1 MKAGFDLRTVRQDA
15 FRDVQARGQLA
26 FTPFAYTGN
35 GLADLLLGLPTI
47 TVGASLDNPQRL
59 RTENVGFFVQDQW
72 RATSTLTLTAG
83 LRYELTSPPVDAED
97 RATVYDQATGRLV
110 QVGTGGVPRAGYETD
125 RNNFAPRL
133 GFAWSATPETV
144 VRGAYGIYYNLS
156 ALAPSEGLYFSDPY
170 FHLDFFFPAQGL
182 PPLTLYDP
190 FPENYPIPS
199 PQSGFTFQ
207 RDLETPYLQH
217 FSVGVQRQL
226 GATRSVE
233 ATYVGSRGSS
243 LVTGRD
249 LNQPRPSTMSPNLR
263 PNPFFGDITIL
274 ESAGRSEYNSL
285 QLKFEQRSVNGVS
298 VLGAYTLARSEDD
311 ASGFFPS
318 AGDPNYPQDSQN
330 MAAEFGRSSFDV
342 RHRLSVG
349 LVWDIPSGDAQDG
362 VVGLLLSDWQ
372 VSGVLTLQSGRPF
385 TVALLQEID
394 NSNTGRA
401 NLGFGYND
409 RPNVT
414 GDPDGV
420 RPDRR
425 ALVQHRRL
433 CVPGLRDLRQLGPQ
447 HGGGAGLPERE
458 PGVDEA
464 AAAWLTLEAAAAAGS
479 VQPVQPHEL
488 QSAGQLPGVAD
499 LRADPVGAEPA
510 TVSAGR
516 EGVVLDHKHNARRKA
531 RCASRCRR

>member
-1 MKAGFDLRTVRQDA
+1 M
-15 FRDVQARGQLA
+15 
-26 FTPFAYTGN
+26 
-35 GLADLLLGLPTI
+35 
-47 TVGASLDNPQRL
+47 
-59 RTENVGFFVQDQW
+59 
-72 RATSTLTLTAG
+72 
-83 LRYELTSPPVDAED
+83 
-97 RATVYDQATGRLV
+97 

-190 FPENYPIPS
+190 FPANYPIPS

-233 ATYVGSRGSS
+233 AAYVGSRGSS

-285 QLKFEQRSVNGVS
+285 QLQVRAAQRRRASRCSAPTRWPSPRTMPRGSSQAPATRTTRRTATTWRPSSGVPAS
-298 VLGAYTLARSEDD
+298 TCGTAFRWASCGTCLGRRAGRRRGSLLA
-311 ASGFFPS
+311 
-318 AGDPNYPQDSQN
+318 
-330 MAAEFGRSSFDV
+330 
-342 RHRLSVG
+342 
-349 LVWDIPSGDAQDG
+349 
-362 VVGLLLSDWQ
+362 DWQ
-372 VSGVLTLQSGRPF
+372 VSGVVTLQSGRPF

-401 NLGFGYND
+401 NLGFGAND
-409 RPNVT
+409 RPNVV
-414 GDPDGV
+414 G
-420 RPDRR
+420 RSRR
-425 ALVQHRRL
+425 CPIPPPSAGSTPAPLSFPAV
-433 CVPGLRDLRQLGPQ
+433 RDLRQLGPQ
-447 HGGGAGLPERE
+447 HRR
-458 PGVDEA
+458 
-464 AAAWLTLEAAAAAGS
+464 
-479 VQPVQPHEL
+479 
-488 QSAGQLPGVAD
+488 
-499 LRADPVGAEPA
+499 RARA
-510 TVSAGR
+510 TR
-516 EGVVLDHKHNARRKA
+516 T
-531 RCASRCRR
+531 